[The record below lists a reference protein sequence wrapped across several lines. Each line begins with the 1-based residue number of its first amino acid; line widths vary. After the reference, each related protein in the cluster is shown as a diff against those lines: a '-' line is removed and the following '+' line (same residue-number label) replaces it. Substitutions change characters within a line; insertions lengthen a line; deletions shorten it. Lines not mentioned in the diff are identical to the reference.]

1 MVTTFL
7 KWHRIVTRNGMFTL
21 KHAIGILLIIIS
33 INAVGQITAGNV
45 KDEPMVIMYLL
56 LLLMVC
62 DGRNYLKVPMVLF

>member
-1 MVTTFL
+1 MTTFL

-45 KDEPMVIMYLL
+45 KDEPNGNNVFIITL
-56 LLLMVC
+56 
-62 DGRNYLKVPMVLF
+62 DGLRWQELFKVPMVLF